1 MPVYKYRAATRQ
13 GDVVENRIEAANKFI
28 LLKKLKQSEL
38 LPISI
43 TSINV
48 KSSKKINKQKRNLET
63 SNSVLK
69 QVRAE
74 QIRKNMDGKEDTF
87 WKKANAFLNK
97 GKKITKKDIKVFT
110 QNFYLLKKA
119 NFNNI
124 HALSTVLETIENP
137 TLKAIVEDIL
147 LGVEAGENIYT
158 TMEYYSSVFPP
169 IYINMIKVGEMSGAL
184 TNALEQSVQYL
195 EDTEEM
201 NRKLKSILIPN
212 IIQFVG
218 LFVLLVIGTIVAM
231 PMLQGVL
238 DQFGSKDQLPKMTI
252 QFSNFLDFVIS
263 IWYVP
268 VGIIVAVT
276 AVIVWYVHTPK
287 GKYKFHLFKYKM
299 PVFGKL
305 IYAIDFS
312 RLCQSILL
320 NLKNGMRIQ
329 EALET
334 GKNVSNNLVMLSII
348 ESAINNTVTGQSWI
362 EPFEESGLSTP
373 MITEMLKIGM
383 QTDLTEMMEKLVAYM
398 QIDIDEIMQRVIK
411 ILPQIVY
418 LIVGVMLIFV
428 VIVVLVPM
436 INMYMGGW
444 MFSAFDI

>member
-1 MPVYKYRAATRQ
+1 MPVYKYRAATKQ
-13 GDVVENRIEAANKFI
+13 GDVVENRVEVANKFI

-48 KSSKKINKQKRNLET
+48 KSNKKINKQKRNLET

-74 QIRKNMDGKEDTF
+74 QIRKNMDGKEDSF
-87 WKKANAFLNK
+87 LKKANAFLNK

-110 QNFYLLKKA
+110 QNFFLLKKA

-169 IYINMIKVGEMSGAL
+169 IYVNMIKVGEMSGAL
-184 TNALEQSVQYL
+184 TNALEQAVNYL
-195 EDTEEM
+195 EETEAM
-201 NRKLKSILIPN
+201 NRKLKSILVPN

-218 LFVLLVIGTIVAM
+218 LFVLLIVGTIVAM

-252 QFSNFLDFVIS
+252 QFSKFLDFVIS

-276 AVIVWYVHTPK
+276 AVIIWYVHTPK

-329 EALET
+329 DALET

-398 QIDIDEIMQRVIK
+398 QIDIDEIMQRIIK

-436 INMYMGGW
+436 INMYMGSW

>member
-63 SNSVLK
+63 SNSVLR

-87 WKKANAFLNK
+87 WKKANEFLNK

-184 TNALEQSVQYL
+184 TNALEQSVHYL

-201 NRKLKSILIPN
+201 NRKLKSILVPN

-218 LFVLLVIGTIVAM
+218 LFVLLVVGTIVAM

-238 DQFGSKDQLPKMTI
+238 EQFGSKDKLPKMTI

-320 NLKNGMRIQ
+320 NLRNGMRIQ

-398 QIDIDEIMQRVIK
+398 QIDIDEIMQRIIK

-436 INMYMGGW
+436 INMYMGSW
-444 MFSAFDI
+444 MFSAFDL